1 MCLTDGAPYPTVLV
15 MDNLPRIRLIVAIIV
30 SVATSLA
37 FFLALAVAY
46 LKNDETNIGLMIGAV
61 IANSTTVVGFWLG
74 SSISS
79 QQKTDLLAR
88 QQVPPP

>member
-1 MCLTDGAPYPTVLV
+1 
-15 MDNLPRIRLIVAIIV
+15 MDNLPRIRLIGAIIV